1 MAVLLACRYRL
12 HDRDKGG
19 NVTETSGFQNADRY
33 EQLMGRWSRRLA
45 PSLIRFG
52 GLNDGDR
59 VLDMGCGTGSL
70 SFALPALANVGSAV
84 GIEPAESYVAAA
96 RARNIDPRFTFDV
109 GDARALPYPDGSF
122 DRAFSLLVLQFIP
135 DARKAVEEMRRV
147 VGPGGTI
154 AAAVWD
160 GYGGLPSARIFW
172 DIAGVLDTPLER
184 PLFRSLNGPGEMKE
198 LWLDLGLRDV
208 EQVSLLTHMEFR
220 SFEDYWTPFAS
231 GEGPQGQYVV
241 RLTAEK
247 REVLK
252 EHLCRAYIANRPDG
266 PRSMVAVAWACRG
279 TVPG

>member
-1 MAVLLACRYRL
+1 M
-12 HDRDKGG
+12 
-19 NVTETSGFQNADRY
+19 TETAGFQNADRY

-52 GLNDGDR
+52 GLADGDR

-84 GIEPAESYVAAA
+84 EIDLTKSYVEAA

-109 GDARALPYPDGSF
+109 ADGRALPYPGASF
-122 DRAFSLLVLQFIP
+122 DRAFSLLVSEFIP

-147 VGPGGTI
+147 VRPGGTI

-160 GYGGLPSARIFW
+160 GYGGLPSARILW
-172 DIAGVLDTPLER
+172 DIAGVLDPSLER
-184 PLFRSLNGPGEMKE
+184 PLFRPLSSPGEMKE

-208 EQVSLLTHMEFR
+208 EQVSLLTHMEFQ

-241 RLTAEK
+241 KLGAEK

-252 EHLCRAYIANRPDG
+252 EHLRRAYIANRPDG
-266 PRSMVAVAWACRG
+266 PRSMAAVAWACRG